1 MKRVLGWIFT
11 IIVLAVVVFAALN
24 WGNYKSMCFNKSAE
38 ESPAVVENK
47 IEEPAEEPLNVQDE
61 EDAEEESAETTDATE
76 STL

>member
-24 WGNYKSMCFNKSAE
+24 WGNYTSMCFNKRAME
-38 ESPAVVENK
+38 CPAGVEIE
-47 IEEPAEEPLNVQDE
+47 IEEPAAEPLNVQDTE
-61 EDAEEESAETTDATE
+61 NTEEESTEDFDATE

>member
-24 WGNYKSMCFNKSAE
+24 WGNYTSMCFNKSAK
-38 ESPAVVENK
+38 ESPVVVENE
-47 IEEPAEEPLNVQDE
+47 IEEPAAEPLNVQDTE
-61 EDAEEESAETTDATE
+61 NTEEESTEDFDATE